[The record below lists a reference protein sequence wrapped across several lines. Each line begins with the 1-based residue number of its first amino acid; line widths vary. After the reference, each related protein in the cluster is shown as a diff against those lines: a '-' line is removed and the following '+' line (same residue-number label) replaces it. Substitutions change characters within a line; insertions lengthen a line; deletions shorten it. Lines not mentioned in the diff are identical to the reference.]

1 MRPIAAS
8 YGKPLSALA
17 VRFILDYLPHSVVLC
32 GVKRPEQ
39 IRNNAESLG
48 WHLRQKDIDLLDYI
62 SR

>member
-17 VRFILDYLPHSVVLC
+17 VRFILDYLPGSVVLC
-32 GVKRPEQ
+32 GVKHPAQ
-39 IRNNAESLG
+39 LQSNAESLG
-48 WHLRQKDIDLLDYI
+48 WHLRQRDIDYLEFV